1 MAGTQME
8 WFVEGRDKDG
18 PYMAHERGPGGRLV
32 AGTISA
38 KIVGAGKAAALV
50 WLHAALPALAAEAQ
64 ANCPVGKTGDLQ
76 SSITHFVVDDE
87 LWGAF
92 GSPLRYA
99 IYVEV
104 GTSKMAGRHYLEN
117 ALSIIR

>member
-18 PYMAHERGPGGRLV
+18 PYMAHERGPAGRLI

-38 KIVGAGKAAALV
+38 KIVGAGKAAAV
-50 WLHAALPALAAEAQ
+50 AWLHTALPALAEEAR
-64 ANCPVGKTGDLQ
+64 ANCPVRTGELKE
-76 SSITHFVVDDE
+76 SITYFVVDSE
-87 LWGAF
+87 LF
-92 GSPLRYA
+92 GMYGSSCDHA
-99 IYVEV
+99 IYPEV

>member
-8 WFVEGRDKDG
+8 WFIEGVDKG
-18 PYMAHERGPGGRLV
+18 GRYAVHERGPEGRLV
-32 AGTISA
+32 AGVISA

-50 WLHAALPALAAEAQ
+50 WLHAALPALAEEAR

-76 SSITHFVVDDE
+76 RSITHFFVDDQ
-87 LWGAF
+87 LYGMY

-104 GTSKMAGRHYLEN
+104 GTSKMEGRHYLEN